1 MVAIVVLVVI
11 AYIIKTKVTKNEIVH
26 YVQLL
31 NGGMSSNSS
40 SRSGSS
46 SSSSSGYSSMYRKRG
61 LSKCNE
67 EDFTM

>member
-11 AYIIKTKVTKNEIVH
+11 AYIIKTKVTKDEIMH

-40 SRSGSS
+40 SRSSS
-46 SSSSSGYSSMYRKRG
+46 SSSSSGYSSMCRKRG
-61 LSKCNE
+61 LSKCNA